1 MKKVLLIVN
10 KAPFGSV
17 FAAEALRAGI
27 AFAGM
32 DLETK
37 LVFANDGVFCL
48 TKNQHPEIAEMT
60 SLKEGFGN
68 AEEFGLKIFA
78 SAESVSERN
87 ITNDSLIEV
96 KQATTQQIRSFID
109 EAETI
114 INF

>member
-10 KAPFGSV
+10 KSPFGSV

-32 DLETK
+32 DLKTK

-48 TKNQHPEIAEMT
+48 LKNQKPEIMGIT
-60 SLKEGFGN
+60 GLKEGFDN
-68 AEEFGLKIFA
+68 AKEFGLEIFA
-78 SAESVSERN
+78 DSESLKERN
-87 ITNDSLIEV
+87 IKKEDLFNV
-96 KQATTQQIRSFID
+96 KRISITETRRFMD
-109 EAETI
+109 DAETI